1 MYKPSNLNDVIYWY
15 NNIRPMVSKNHTLE
29 DDIRPIGDRKRK
41 WERIV
46 KITAN
51 KYALS
56 DGTAWHWYG
65 GGNYEE
71 RLVSHFAP
79 ITWWRDRK
87 GTEFV
92 RIRNSP
98 YSHASSFCNFMRYY
112 LPEGMHLDNTTLYVH
127 RIPYHLPKPMHAYRF
142 LSHTQYDGTVKPA
155 EHKRLDDKYL
165 VFRKEEGGG
174 YTLVSKKFK
183 KDVQRSKVDKHAK
196 AKHKN
201 DILELRTYIET
212 MSGMFIKP
220 PAHYRSWNDPVYQEE
235 LAAYHDTLSEAYKCV
250 IAHGKAHGVLE
261 DNKYFNRD
269 TVIRKPDLVKLCLS
283 DPEHE
288 VYYRFAYITWI
299 QTEGNS
305 VADSDAFKRWR
316 NRFNNHMNKALGL
329 VQTYTT
335 KVDV

>member
-1 MYKPSNLNDVIYWY
+1 MYRPSNLNDVIYWY
-15 NNIRPMVSKNHTLE
+15 NNTRPMVSKNHTLE
-29 DDIRPIGDRKRK
+29 DDIRPVGDRKRK

-46 KITAN
+46 KLTAN

-65 GGNYEE
+65 NGNYDD
-71 RLVSHFAP
+71 RLVAHFAP

-92 RIRNSP
+92 RVRNSP
-98 YSHASSFCNFMRYY
+98 DCHSVSFCNFMRYY
-112 LPEGMHLDNTTLYVH
+112 LPEGMRLDSTTLYVH
-127 RIPYHLPKPMHAYRF
+127 GIPYHLPKPPHAHNF
-142 LSHTQYDGTVKPA
+142 LSYRQYDGTVKPP
-155 EHKRLDDKYL
+155 EYKRLDDKYL

-183 KDVQRSKVDKHAK
+183 KDVKRSKIDKRAK
-196 AKHKN
+196 AKHK
-201 DILELRTYIET
+201 DVILELRTYIET
-212 MSGMFIKP
+212 MSGMFTKP
-220 PAHYRSWNDPVYQEE
+220 PSHNRSWNDPVYREE
-235 LAAYHDTLSEAYKCV
+235 SEVYHAVLSDAYKCV
-250 IAHGKAHGVLE
+250 IDHGKAHGVLE
-261 DNKYFNRD
+261 DSKYFNRD
-269 TVIRKPDLVKLCLS
+269 ALMLKPDLAKLCLS

-288 VYYRFAYITWI
+288 VYYRYAYLTWVR
-299 QTEGNS
+299 TEGNS
-305 VADSDAFKRWR
+305 IADSDAFKRWR